1 MDPDFR
7 LVPKSRRI
15 VVVPRTGKGAIL
27 PPRASLAES
36 WKFSLLDNWQ
46 GGGWQPVS
54 LWTRLARVIKSML
67 CGRIERV

>member
-27 PPRASLAES
+27 PSRVSLAES
-36 WKFSLLDNWQ
+36 CEFPLLDNCQ
-46 GGGWQPVS
+46 GGG
-54 LWTRLARVIKSML
+54 
-67 CGRIERV
+67 